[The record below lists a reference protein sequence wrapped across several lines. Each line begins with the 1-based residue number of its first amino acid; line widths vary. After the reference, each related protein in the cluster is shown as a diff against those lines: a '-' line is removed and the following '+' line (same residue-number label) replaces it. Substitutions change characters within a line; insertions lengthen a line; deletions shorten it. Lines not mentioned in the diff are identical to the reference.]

1 MKKYNL
7 TLLLLLIKTSFFS
20 QLLFQE
26 DFNTPFIPSLN
37 DWHVKN
43 LSQSPIPNANW
54 FQGTANP
61 FPAFNGG
68 VSDYFACN
76 FWLTNTANPVVLS
89 AWLITPTLTIANDC
103 VLQFATRTVNRP
115 ATSPDRLEVY
125 LSTDGTGTNV
135 GTSFNTVG
143 TFSTL
148 LVSVNP
154 SLTGVGYPNQWTI
167 YSATISGV
175 PTQTVGRI
183 GFRYHILNGGPSN
196 LATASDYIGLDNVR
210 FSGPCF
216 VTLPSYTTCAGQ
228 SVTISAIGG
237 TSWNTYTW
245 SQGSSN
251 SNSIVVTPTAT
262 TVYSLFYASNYGYC
276 LTEQA
281 TVTIAGNINV
291 NVSAS
296 NNSICPGGSA
306 TLTASGPANS
316 YTWNNSSSISNSIV
330 VSPSSATIYTVTA
343 STGGTA
349 GSCAGSGTI
358 QIDVFNQPSVSILHT
373 STLVCSGKTFTMTAA
388 GTGGYLWQNSFGDF
402 SSSLKFVTTPS
413 VSGLSTYSVTGID
426 INGCTDTASINVSC
440 LPSPTLNVTPTTT
453 IFCINDSVSLTAS
466 GASSYLWLST
476 TTSTQNPLW
485 INTSS
490 TVLNKIR
497 LDGYSNEGC
506 VGSKTLTIR
515 VTVCNEL
522 FNSSLERI
530 NIYPNPF
537 FENIE
542 ILHYVGVIEIYN
554 QIGVLVKKEI
564 SNGETQIITSD
575 LREGLYY
582 IKLMDDTNNLVSVRK
597 LIKVK

>member
-1 MKKYNL
+1 MKYKISL
-7 TLLLLLIKTSFFS
+7 MLILFKTLLYS

-26 DFNTPFIPSLN
+26 DFNPLFNPILN
-37 DWHVKN
+37 DWHLKN
-43 LSQSPIPNANW
+43 LSQSPLPNFGWTQGLANI
-54 FQGTANP
+54 

-68 VSDYFACN
+68 SSDYAACGSN
-76 FWLTNTANPVVLS
+76 VSNSPNPAVLS
-89 AWLITPTLTIANDC
+89 AWFITPTLSITNDC

-115 ATSPDRLEVY
+115 ANSPDRLEVY

-135 GTSFNTVG
+135 GTTFNSVG

-183 GFRYHILNGGPSN
+183 GFRYHVLNGGPSN
-196 LATASDYIGLDNVR
+196 LATTSDYIGLDNVR

-228 SVTISAIGG
+228 SVTISAIGA

-251 SNSIVVTPTAT
+251 SNSIVVTPTAS

-291 NVSAS
+291 NVSAT
-296 NNSICPGGSA
+296 NNSVCPGGST
-306 TLTASGPANS
+306 TLTATGPANS
-316 YTWNNSSSISNSIV
+316 YTWSNSSSISNSIV

-349 GSCAGSGTI
+349 SSCAGSGTI

-373 STLVCSGKTFTMTAA
+373 STLVCSGKSFIITGA
-388 GTGGYLWQNSFGDF
+388 GTGGYLWQNSFGDV
-402 SSSLKFVTTPS
+402 SSGLKFITTPS
-413 VSGLSTYSVTGID
+413 VAGISTYSVTGID
-426 INGCTDTASINVSC
+426 MNGCTDTTSIKVSC
-440 LPSPTLNVTPTTT
+440 LPSPTLNVSPTAT
-453 IFCINDSVSLTAS
+453 IFCVNDSVSLTAS
-466 GASSYLWLST
+466 GASSYLWHST
-476 TTSTQNPLW
+476 TNSTLNPQL
-485 INTSS
+485 IS
-490 TVLNKIR
+490 TNVTATKKMR

-506 VGSKTLTIR
+506 VSSRTLTIS
-515 VTVCNEL
+515 VEVCTDL
-522 FNSSLERI
+522 FNSSIERI
-530 NIYPNPF
+530 KIYPNPF
-537 FENIE
+537 FDS
-542 ILHYVGVIEIYN
+542 IEIYYHVGFIEMYS
-554 QIGVLVKKEI
+554 QLGVLIQKVNSTGEI
-564 SNGETQIITSD
+564 KIDARALNT
-575 LREGLYY
+575 GLYY
-582 IKLMDDTNNLVSVRK
+582 IKLSDNNEKLVSVRK
-597 LIKVK
+597 LIKQ